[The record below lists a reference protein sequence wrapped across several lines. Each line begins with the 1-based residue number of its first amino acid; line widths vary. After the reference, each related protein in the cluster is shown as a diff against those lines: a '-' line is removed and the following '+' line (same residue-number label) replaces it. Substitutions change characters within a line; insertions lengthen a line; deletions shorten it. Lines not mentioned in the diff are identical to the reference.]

1 MLEGLVIARQDEEQ
15 KIKKRIPMLVKLA
28 PNLSDAELYDAV
40 DVITHHG
47 IDGVVA
53 TNTSTMRDGVRA
65 EKSSEN
71 GGLGRRPL
79 TALSKDMVR
88 KNYSH
93 TADRLPI
100 IGSVGVMNTSD
111 AEAKLDAGVVLIQ
124 VYNGLVYR
132 SPGVVREI
140 HNALSS

>member
-1 MLEGLVIARQDEEQ
+1 
-15 KIKKRIPMLVKLA
+15 MLVKLA

-47 IDGVVA
+47 IDGV
-53 TNTSTMRDGVRA
+53 RA

-88 KNYSH
+88 KKYSH

>member
-1 MLEGLVIARQDEEQ
+1 
-15 KIKKRIPMLVKLA
+15 MLVKLA

-88 KNYSH
+88 KKYSH

-100 IGSVGVMNTSD
+100 IGSGGVMNTSHT
-111 AEAKLDAGVVLIQ
+111 EAKLDAGAV
-124 VYNGLVYR
+124 
-132 SPGVVREI
+132 
-140 HNALSS
+140 